1 MIKSF
6 EMKRTIGE
14 LGALDRRELD
24 ERNRLTKENK
34 ENRSVTPVN
43 YRVKSRTCGEPR
55 SLD

>member
-34 ENRSVTPVN
+34 ENRSV
-43 YRVKSRTCGEPR
+43 RHQ
-55 SLD
+55 

>member
-24 ERNRLTKENK
+24 ERNRLVLPIFLATGT
-34 ENRSVTPVN
+34 VA
-43 YRVKSRTCGEPR
+43 G
-55 SLD
+55 